1 MLTAPEAAK
10 RAVHHVTEMTRR
22 EAEGVVGAE
31 RAGGGWRVTVEVVE
45 VHRIPDSANI
55 IAVYET
61 EVDEGGELV
70 AYRRVARY
78 LRGQLKRGGG
88 GR

>member
-31 RAGGGWRVTVEVVE
+31 RAGDGWRVTVEVVE
-45 VHRIPDSANI
+45 THRIPDSADI
-55 IAVYET
+55 IAIYET
-61 EVDEGGELV
+61 EVDEDGELV
-70 AYRRVARY
+70 AYRRVGRY
-78 LRGQLKRGGG
+78 MRGQVDRGGG
-88 GR
+88 ER